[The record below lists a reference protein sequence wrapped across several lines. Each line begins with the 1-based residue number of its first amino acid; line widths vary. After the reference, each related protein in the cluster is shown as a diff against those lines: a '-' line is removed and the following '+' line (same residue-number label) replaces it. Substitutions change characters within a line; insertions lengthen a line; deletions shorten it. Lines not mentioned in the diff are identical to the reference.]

1 MNENVKK
8 IGLGV
13 VVAILCAL
21 AFYFLYWTKTPV
33 YSANI
38 IRESIAKHDVVT
50 FEKHVDM
57 DTLYSKGYDDA
68 IIAIDRIEKNGISTN
83 PFAMGI
89 LQMMKPAIVN
99 ELKARTLEEIKGVD
113 NAQSS
118 KNNQATKMAEGL
130 QEKADVKNAD
140 FKDITVVSKENGEA
154 IVALILHN
162 KKFNKDFEL
171 RVKMTEL
178 QDGTWKLKEITN
190 LVDFLVEV
198 DKADKALKAGEKN
211 AA

>member
-21 AFYFLYWTKTPV
+21 AYYFLYWTKTPV

-57 DTLYSKGYDDA
+57 DTLYGKGYDDA
-68 IIAIDRIEKNGISTN
+68 IIAIDRIEGNGISTN

-99 ELKARTLEEIKGVD
+99 ELKAKTLEEIKGVD
-113 NAQSS
+113 NGQSS
-118 KNNQATKMAEGL
+118 KKNQATKMAEGL

-154 IVALILHN
+154 IVALTLHN

-171 RVKMTEL
+171 KVKMAEL

-198 DKADKALKAGEKN
+198 DKADKALRASEKN
-211 AA
+211 AS

>member
-21 AFYFLYWTKTPV
+21 AYYFLYWTKTPV

-57 DTLYSKGYDDA
+57 DTLYGKGYDDA
-68 IIAIDRIEKNGISTN
+68 IIAIDRIEGNGISTN

-99 ELKARTLEEIKGVD
+99 ELKAKTLEEIKGVD
-113 NAQSS
+113 NGQSS
-118 KNNQATKMAEGL
+118 KKNQATKMAEGL

-154 IVALILHN
+154 IVALTLHN

-171 RVKMTEL
+171 KVKMAEL
-178 QDGTWKLKEITN
+178 QDGTWKLKEIIN
-190 LVDFLVEV
+190 LVEFLVEV
-198 DKADKALKAGEKN
+198 DKADKALRASEKN
-211 AA
+211 AS

>member
-21 AFYFLYWTKTPV
+21 AYYFLYWTKTPV

-57 DTLYSKGYDDA
+57 DTLYGKGYDDA
-68 IIAIDRIEKNGISTN
+68 IIAIDRIEGNGISTN

-99 ELKARTLEEIKGVD
+99 ELKAKTLEEIKGVD
-113 NAQSS
+113 NWQSS
-118 KNNQATKMAEGL
+118 KKNQATKMAEGL

-154 IVALILHN
+154 IVALTLHN

-171 RVKMTEL
+171 KVKMAEL
-178 QDGTWKLKEITN
+178 QDGTWKLKEIIN
-190 LVDFLVEV
+190 LVEFLVEV
-198 DKADKALKAGEKN
+198 DKADKALRASEKN
-211 AA
+211 AS

>member
-13 VVAILCAL
+13 VIAILCAL
-21 AFYFLYWTKTPV
+21 AYYFLYWTKTPV
-33 YSANI
+33 YSAKI
-38 IRESIAKHDVVT
+38 IRESIAKHDAVT

-89 LQMMKPAIVN
+89 LQMIKPAIVN
-99 ELKARTLEEIKGVD
+99 ELKAKTLEEIKGVD
-113 NAQSS
+113 NGQSS
-118 KNNQATKMAEGL
+118 KKNQATKMAEDL

-140 FKDITVVSKENGEA
+140 FKDITVVSKGNGEA
-154 IVALILHN
+154 IVALTLHN

-171 RVKMTEL
+171 KVKMAEL

-198 DKADKALKAGEKN
+198 DKADKALRASEKN

>member
-21 AFYFLYWTKTPV
+21 AYYFLYWTKTPV

-57 DTLYSKGYDDA
+57 DTLYGKGYDDA
-68 IIAIDRIEKNGISTN
+68 IIAIDRIEGNGISTN

-99 ELKARTLEEIKGVD
+99 ELKAKTLEEIKGVD
-113 NAQSS
+113 NGQSS
-118 KNNQATKMAEGL
+118 KKNQATKMAEGL

-154 IVALILHN
+154 IVAVTLHN

-171 RVKMTEL
+171 KVKMAEL

-190 LVDFLVEV
+190 LIDFLVEV
-198 DKADKALKAGEKN
+198 DKADKALRASEKN
-211 AA
+211 AS

>member
-21 AFYFLYWTKTPV
+21 AYYFLYWTKTPV

-57 DTLYSKGYDDA
+57 DTLYGKGYDDA
-68 IIAIDRIEKNGISTN
+68 IIAIDRIEGNGISTN

-99 ELKARTLEEIKGVD
+99 ELKAKTLEEVKGVD
-113 NAQSS
+113 NGQSS
-118 KNNQATKMAEGL
+118 KKNQATKMAEGL

-140 FKDITVVSKENGEA
+140 FKDITVVSKEKGEA
-154 IVALILHN
+154 IVAVTLHN

-171 RVKMTEL
+171 KVKMAEL
-178 QDGTWKLKEITN
+178 QDGTWKLKEIIN
-190 LVDFLVEV
+190 LVEFLVEV
-198 DKADKALKAGEKN
+198 DKADKALRASEKN
-211 AA
+211 AS

>member
-21 AFYFLYWTKTPV
+21 AYYFLYWTKTPV

-57 DTLYSKGYDDA
+57 DTLYGKGYDDA
-68 IIAIDRIEKNGISTN
+68 IIAIDRIEGNGISTN

-99 ELKARTLEEIKGVD
+99 ELKAKTLEEIKGVD
-113 NAQSS
+113 NGQSS
-118 KNNQATKMAEGL
+118 KKNQATKMAEGL

-140 FKDITVVSKENGEA
+140 FKDITVVSKEKGEA
-154 IVALILHN
+154 IVAVTLHN

-171 RVKMTEL
+171 KVKMAEL
-178 QDGTWKLKEITN
+178 QDGTWKLKEIIN
-190 LVDFLVEV
+190 LVEFLVEV
-198 DKADKALKAGEKN
+198 DKADKVLRASEKN
-211 AA
+211 AS

>member
-21 AFYFLYWTKTPV
+21 AYYFLYWTKTPV

-57 DTLYSKGYDDA
+57 DTLYGKGYDDA
-68 IIAIDRIEKNGISTN
+68 IIAIDRIEGNGISTN

-99 ELKARTLEEIKGVD
+99 ELKAKTLEEIKGVD
-113 NAQSS
+113 NGQSS
-118 KNNQATKMAEGL
+118 KKNQATKMAEDL

-154 IVALILHN
+154 IVALTLHN

-171 RVKMTEL
+171 KVKMAEL

-198 DKADKALKAGEKN
+198 DKADKALRASEKN

>member
-21 AFYFLYWTKTPV
+21 AYYFLYWTKTPV

-57 DTLYSKGYDDA
+57 DTLYGKGYDDA
-68 IIAIDRIEKNGISTN
+68 IIAIDRIEGNGISTN

-99 ELKARTLEEIKGVD
+99 ELKAKTLEEIKGVD
-113 NAQSS
+113 NGQSS
-118 KNNQATKMAEGL
+118 KKNQATKMAEDL

-140 FKDITVVSKENGEA
+140 FKDITVVSKEKGEA
-154 IVALILHN
+154 IVALTLHN

-171 RVKMTEL
+171 KVKMAEL
-178 QDGTWKLKEITN
+178 QDGTWKLKEIIN
-190 LVDFLVEV
+190 LVEFLVEV
-198 DKADKALKAGEKN
+198 DKADKALRASEKN
-211 AA
+211 AS

>member
-21 AFYFLYWTKTPV
+21 AYYFLYWTKTPV

-57 DTLYSKGYDDA
+57 DTLYGKGYDDA
-68 IIAIDRIEKNGISTN
+68 IIAIDRIEGNGISTN

-99 ELKARTLEEIKGVD
+99 ELKAKTLEEIKGVD
-113 NAQSS
+113 NGQSS
-118 KNNQATKMAEGL
+118 KKNQATKMAEGL

-154 IVALILHN
+154 IVALTLHN

-171 RVKMTEL
+171 KVKMAEL
-178 QDGTWKLKEITN
+178 QDGTWKLKEFTN

-198 DKADKALKAGEKN
+198 DKADKALRASEKN

>member
-1 MNENVKK
+1 
-8 IGLGV
+8 
-13 VVAILCAL
+13 
-21 AFYFLYWTKTPV
+21 
-33 YSANI
+33 
-38 IRESIAKHDVVT
+38 
-50 FEKHVDM
+50 
-57 DTLYSKGYDDA
+57 
-68 IIAIDRIEKNGISTN
+68 
-83 PFAMGI
+83 MGI

-99 ELKARTLEEIKGVD
+99 ELKAKILEEIKGVD
-113 NAQSS
+113 NGQSS
-118 KNNQATKMAEGL
+118 KKNQATKMAEDL

-154 IVALILHN
+154 IVALTLHN

-171 RVKMTEL
+171 KVKMAEL

-198 DKADKALKAGEKN
+198 DKADKALRASEKN

>member
-21 AFYFLYWTKTPV
+21 AYYFLYWTKTPV

-57 DTLYSKGYDDA
+57 DTLYGKGYDDA
-68 IIAIDRIEKNGISTN
+68 IIAIDRIEGNGISTN

-99 ELKARTLEEIKGVD
+99 ELKAKTLEEIKGVD
-113 NAQSS
+113 NGQSS
-118 KNNQATKMAEGL
+118 KKNQATKMAEDL

-140 FKDITVVSKENGEA
+140 FKDITVVSKEKGEA
-154 IVALILHN
+154 IVAVTLHN

-171 RVKMTEL
+171 KVKMAEL

-198 DKADKALKAGEKN
+198 DKADKALRASEKN